1 MQFTFESWFRV
12 ISGVLKVAN
21 LIDCFCPYLSVSVLD
36 CVPLLHLNGVQ
47 LPLRT
52 GTRPQLFLLYN
63 LIIPYS
69 TNILHDEPGFLL

>member
-47 LPLRT
+47 LPLIT
-52 GTRPQLFLLYN
+52 ILFISSGTY
-63 LIIPYS
+63 IYIATAYAK
-69 TNILHDEPGFLL
+69 TH